1 MQFQVRLQKRNDLE
15 FQFKI
20 CLLLNR
26 DASSSTYIVYCR
38 LDRGGEAE
46 DKAEAGIA
54 LF

>member
-26 DASSSTYIVYCR
+26 DASSSTYCR